1 MIGFV
6 NVFKPSGESSSR
18 TVQFVK
24 RVLINTLGENKKI
37 KVGHFG
43 TLDPNAS
50 GVLPIA
56 IGTACRLF
64 DLTLDKIKVYKA
76 ELIFGITTDTLDACG
91 QVLDQVDVDVSFDD
105 LKKAIEI
112 FPKEYDQIPPK
123 VSAKSIGGVRAY
135 QLARRG
141 VEFELQTKK
150 VKVYNLE
157 LIEKIEKNK
166 FLIRVECSA
175 GTYIRSLCRD
185 IGEMLDTPAIMG
197 DLLREKSG
205 EFDLSNAV
213 DKEEFARNPEK
224 YILPIDIVLR
234 NKKRYVFEGK
244 ELEKLKN
251 GVRLQSLNGVD
262 EGLIV
267 DNSGKIYGL
276 GKTFDNEFGFYIRL
290 Q

>member
-24 RVLINTLGENKKI
+24 RVLINNLGEDKKI

-76 ELIFGITTDTLDACG
+76 ELIFGKTTDTLDTCG
-91 QVLDQVDVDVSFDD
+91 QVLNEVDVDLSLDD
-105 LKKAIEI
+105 LRNAIEN
-112 FPKEYDQIPPK
+112 FPKEYDQTPPK

-141 VEFELQTKK
+141 IEFELQTKK
-150 VKVYNLE
+150 VKIYNLE
-157 LIEKIEKNK
+157 LIEKLEKNK

-197 DLLREKSG
+197 ELLREKSG
-205 EFDLSNAV
+205 EFDLSSAV
-213 DKEEFARNPEK
+213 EKDEFAQNPEK
-224 YILPIDIVLR
+224 YILPIDIVLK

-251 GVRLQSLNGVD
+251 GVRLPIREGID

-267 DNSGKIYGL
+267 DKSGKIYGL
-276 GKTFDNEFGFYIRL
+276 GKKIEEEFGFYIRL

>member
-76 ELIFGITTDTLDACG
+76 ELIFGRTTDTLDACG
-91 QVLDQVDVDVSFDD
+91 QVLNQVDVDVSFDD

>member
-24 RVLINTLGENKKI
+24 RVLINTLGEDKKI

-76 ELIFGITTDTLDACG
+76 ELIFGRTTDTLDACG
-91 QVLDQVDVDVSFDD
+91 QVLNQVDVDVSFDD

-276 GKTFDNEFGFYIRL
+276 GKTFDN
-290 Q
+290 

>member
-24 RVLINTLGENKKI
+24 RVLINTLGEDKKI

-76 ELIFGITTDTLDACG
+76 ELIFGRTTDTLDACG

-150 VKVYNLE
+150 VNIFNLE

-205 EFDLSNAV
+205 DFDLSNAV

>member
-6 NVFKPSGESSSR
+6 NIYKPSGESSSR

-24 RVLINTLGENKKI
+24 RTLINTLGVDKKI

-64 DLTLDKIKVYKA
+64 DLTLDKVKVYKA
-76 ELIFGITTDTLDACG
+76 ELVFGKVTDTLDECG
-91 QVLDQVDVDVSFDD
+91 QVLESVDCDLSFERVQ
-105 LKKAIEI
+105 KAVQS

-141 VEFELQTKK
+141 VEFEIKARK
-150 VKVYNLE
+150 VKIYNLE
-157 LIEKIEKNK
+157 LIEKIEKNR
-166 FLIRVECSA
+166 FLIKLECSA
-175 GTYIRSLCRD
+175 GTYVRSVCRD
-185 IGEMLDTPAIMG
+185 LGDIIGVPAIMG
-197 DLLREKSG
+197 NLLREKSG
-205 EFDLSNAV
+205 EFDLSTAV
-213 DKEEFARNPEK
+213 DKEQFQLNPEK
-224 YILPIDIVLR
+224 YILPIITVLK
-234 NKKRYVFEGK
+234 NKKQLVFEGK
-244 ELEKLKN
+244 DLERLKN
-251 GVRLQSLNGVD
+251 GIRIKLDKNID
-262 EGLIV
+262 DAIIV
-267 DNSGKIYGL
+267 DKSGKIYGL
-276 GKTFDNEFGFYIRL
+276 GKTFGEEFGFYIRL

>member
-24 RVLINTLGENKKI
+24 RVLINTLGEDKKI